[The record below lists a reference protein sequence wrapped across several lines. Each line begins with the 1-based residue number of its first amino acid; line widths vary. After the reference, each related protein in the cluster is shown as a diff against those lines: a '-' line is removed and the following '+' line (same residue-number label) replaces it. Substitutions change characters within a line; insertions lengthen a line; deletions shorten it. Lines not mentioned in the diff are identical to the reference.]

1 MKVLNFGSLN
11 IDKVYAVPHIV
22 VPGET
27 ISSTGYS
34 QGAGGK
40 GANQSTAMAK
50 AGLNV
55 FHGGKI
61 GPDGLWFIDILDSYG
76 VDTSLVMRNGSVT
89 GQAIIQ
95 VAADGQNSIVLL
107 PGANHE
113 ITGDEIDA
121 ALSHFSAGDYLV
133 LQNEILNLGYLIE
146 AAKKRGMKVCFNAA
160 PYGENVQKLPL
171 SELDLL
177 VVNEIEGAGVA
188 GVPATKDYPSLVRQ
202 LSRLYPR
209 TEILLTAGSS
219 GAYYAFKEE
228 FHHAPIVDAP
238 VVDTTGAGDTF
249 LGYFL
254 ASRFRDM
261 DVPRSL
267 HMASTASALTVSR
280 AGAGVSIP
288 YAREVFG

>member
-55 FHGGKI
+55 FHAGKI
-61 GPDGLWFIDILDSYG
+61 GSDGLWLIDTLSSYG
-76 VDTSLVMRNGSVT
+76 VDTSLIMRDGSVT

-95 VAADGQNSIVLL
+95 VAADGQNSIVLF

-113 ITGDEIDA
+113 ITTNEIDDV
-121 ALSHFSAGDYLV
+121 LSHFGSGDLLV
-133 LQNEILNLGYLIE
+133 LQNEILNLGYVIE
-146 AAKKRGMKVCFNAA
+146 EAKKREMMVCFNAA
-160 PYGENVQKLPL
+160 PYGDNVHALPL
-171 SELDLL
+171 CKLDFL
-177 VVNEIEGAGVA
+177 VVNEIEGAGIA
-188 GVPATKDYPSLVRQ
+188 GLMPGGEFPVLARHLA
-202 LSRLYPR
+202 RLYPQ
-209 TEILLTAGSS
+209 TEIVLTVGAA
-219 GAYYAFKEE
+219 GAYYAFRDEL
-228 FHHAPIVDAP
+228 FHAPIIDAP

-254 ASRFRDM
+254 ASRLKGMDM
-261 DVPRSL
+261 SQSL
-267 HMASTASALTVSR
+267 HMASVASALSVSR

-288 YAREVFG
+288 YAWEVFG